1 MKVVG
6 IRHSDHIIDQPDLI
20 ALRPGN
26 LRNPT
31 IGIGITAGENFL
43 HVFLQG
49 DLEYQPFLSR
59 V

>member
-1 MKVVG
+1 MKIMG
-6 IRHSDHIIDQPDLI
+6 SHRSNHIIDKLNLI

-31 IGIGITAGENFL
+31 IGIGITAGEHFL
-43 HVFLQG
+43 HVFLKG
-49 DLEYQPFLSR
+49 DLEHQPFFSR